1 MRIENLL
8 GQNHYGML
16 LNKLDHPGVAWYYAE
31 TTANTFDEKLP
42 FHSSFSHLIFKNDT
56 GPISDLFESTFPI
69 LLTALDQQGKT
80 LKELIR
86 IRMGLITRTPHKIVH
101 APHKDGYVPHMTGL
115 FYLTDAD
122 GETVVYNETEES
134 KEYTVKEKLTPKANT
149 WHQFDG
155 AHYHSSSAPMTVEK
169 RITLTFNYLT
179 TDHK

>member
-8 GQNHYGML
+8 GHEHYGYL
-16 LNKLDHPGVAWYYAE
+16 LGKLDHPGVAWYFAE
-31 TTANTFDEKLP
+31 TTANTFDKKLP

-56 GPISDLFESTFPI
+56 GPISELFESTFPI
-69 LLTALDQQGKT
+69 LLTALDRQGKT

-86 IRMGLITRTPHKIVH
+86 IRMGLVTRTPYKVVH
-101 APHKDGYVPHMTGL
+101 APHKDGNVPHNTGL

-155 AHYHSSSAPMTVEK
+155 AHYHSSSAPLNFEK

-179 TDHK
+179 TDDK